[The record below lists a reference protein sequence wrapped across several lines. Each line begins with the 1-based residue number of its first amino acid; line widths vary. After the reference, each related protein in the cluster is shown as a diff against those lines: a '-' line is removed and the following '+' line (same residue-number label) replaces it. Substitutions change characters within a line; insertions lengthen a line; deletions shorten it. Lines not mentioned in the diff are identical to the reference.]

1 MGTTNSVVAV
11 APRSP
16 PITAR
21 PSGAF
26 CSPPSPRPSAI
37 GSIPRTMAEAVIS
50 TGRRRAYPAD
60 SIASRASGTAARSSF
75 ANVTSKML
83 LAVAT
88 PIDMIDP
95 ISDGTLSVVCVTNS
109 VHRIPAMAPGS
120 AVRMMKGSSQD

>member
-1 MGTTNSVVAV
+1 
-11 APRSP
+11 
-16 PITAR
+16 
-21 PSGAF
+21 
-26 CSPPSPRPSAI
+26 
-37 GSIPRTMAEAVIS
+37 MAAAVIS

-95 ISDGTLSVVCVTNS
+95 MSDGTLSVVRVTNS
-109 VHRIPAMAPGS
+109 VHRIPAIAPGS
-120 AVRMMKGSSQD
+120 AVRMMNGSSQD